1 MIVIKP
7 NLINISKDAPI
18 FAKPLK
24 DIKVG
29 DICTHIDGKTIA
41 DSGRIDGKLCF
52 VRRVIES
59 AYAEYTVFMYI
70 FNVSAN
76 CPDITNSGLV
86 SWAVSHKALGFYDAN
101 ILDFIKLPKGKTLND
116 IDYSLLFSMI
126 KESDFFD
133 VVDTKSFNYME
144 V

>member
-7 NLINISKDAPI
+7 NLVNISKDAPI

-52 VRRVIES
+52 VRKVIES
-59 AYAEYTVFMYI
+59 AYAEYTVFMYF

-76 CPDITNSGLV
+76 RPDITNSVLV
-86 SWAVSHKALGFYDAN
+86 PWAVSHKALGFYGAN
-101 ILDFIKLPKGKTLND
+101 ILDFIKLPKGETLND
-116 IDYSLLFSMI
+116 IDYRLLFSMI

-133 VVDTKSFNYME
+133 VIDAKSFNYME
-144 V
+144 I